1 MRSYNRWMSRVIQFR
16 ITGVGRDAQA
26 QMQHRFAEL
35 AAARD
40 WRDGV
45 PWLAYPGSSG
55 LLAQL
60 FFEQARHDTTI
71 TAASPLAGA
80 GFVRIVGDE
89 ADALAV
95 LFILRDLSQLT
106 GATVAVRDPDNPI
119 SKLRQVDMNRGNLAS
134 GAPLESIL
142 VRRAI
147 YRRMA
152 DGSRMEM
159 VPPRSRG
166 SAFGRAVGDEGELV
180 WSFIVHGIRVA
191 DVSFLGA
198 EAEAMRI
205 FRGLRALRS
214 DERW

>member
-1 MRSYNRWMSRVIQFR
+1 MSRVIQFR
-16 ITGVGRDAQA
+16 VSGVPAAPSQE
-26 QMQHRFAEL
+26 QMHQRFAEL

-45 PWLAYPGSSG
+45 PWLAHARSPG

-60 FFEQARHDTTI
+60 FFEQAQAEHH
-71 TAASPLAGA
+71 ASAVAPLSGA
-80 GFVRIVGDE
+80 GFVRVAGDE
-89 ADALAV
+89 ADALAL
-95 LFILRDLSQLT
+95 LFILRDLSEHS
-106 GATVAVRDPDNPI
+106 GAAVAVRDPDNPI
-119 SKLRQVDMNRGNLAS
+119 AKLRHVDMQCGHLAS

-159 VPPRSRG
+159 LPPRARG
-166 SAFGRAVGDEGELV
+166 SAFGRAVGDEGQLL
-180 WSFIVHGIRVA
+180 WSFIVHGIRIA
-191 DVSFLGA
+191 DASFLGG

-205 FRGLRALRS
+205 FRGLRALPS